1 MRAAWGRTSLHCPPP
16 QLRPG
21 LPPWQHQPLCAAAAP
36 VQAAAPAP
44 QNLSVCSQS
53 RGSAPDAGAAAST
66 GPAGSCGRRWLRGC
80 STGGGASEEAFQQNW
95 RVAHNAGKMLL
106 YAASASK
113 QRLQCTEMHAAA
125 ALGLDVQRAQRLDA
139 CRVQG
144 GLCRHRP
151 AAAADI
157 HLQQAGLRLNI
168 RSLAQQLRLAQHAKG
183 SLQRAPGGVQPESMP
198 GTQPGRQNSTQLGGQ
213 S

>member
-157 HLQQAGLRLNI
+157 PLQEAGLRLTI
-168 RSLAQQLRLAQHAKG
+168 RSLAQPARLAQPAEGEAG
-183 SLQRAPGGVQPESMP
+183 SPGGSAPNGTRPHASM
-198 GTQPGRQNSTQLGGQ
+198 
-213 S
+213 